1 MLIEISS
8 SRIRRGITQ
17 MSRRKRRHIP
27 LLAQREKPMLSITT
41 RKVKRSTTINPRM
54 MRMKESRAGSTE
66 YTSTISTTS
75 RESECKIYPSTKRAP

>member
-8 SRIRRGITQ
+8 SKIRRGITQ

-27 LLAQREKPMLSITT
+27 LLAQREKPMLSIST
-41 RKVKRSTTINPRM
+41 RKVKRSTMINPRM

-75 RESECKIYPSTKRAP
+75 RESGCKIYPSTKRAP

>member
-8 SRIRRGITQ
+8 SRIWKGITQ

-27 LLAQREKPMLSITT
+27 LLVQREKLMLSIST
-41 RKVKRSTTINPRM
+41 RKVKRSTTINARK
-54 MRMKESRAGSTE
+54 MRMKESRDKSIE
-66 YTSTISTTS
+66 YMSTISTTF